1 MLLKNNEDNLI
12 KLHNIIADYYYNLG
26 RKFIIY
32 EHNILSESDSIGY
45 YVRWLL
51 DRKYV
56 FEYRVTEDRNM
67 MLSVVSMAIWSHFFI
82 AHDFWD
88 YDNAERFSLSVDEY
102 AILKN
107 LKLIDEFIEDK

>member
-1 MLLKNNEDNLI
+1 
-12 KLHNIIADYYYNLG
+12 
-26 RKFIIY
+26 
-32 EHNILSESDSIGY
+32 
-45 YVRWLL
+45 
-51 DRKYV
+51 
-56 FEYRVTEDRNM
+56 M

-107 LKLIDEFIEDK
+107 LKLIDEFTEDK